1 LMYGIAVRP
10 LGTAVA
16 WPIFMSLIVIVASIW
31 GVLTGEWKGAGKRPL
46 QIMYGG
52 VAVLILAIIVLSR
65 AS

>member
-1 LMYGIAVRP
+1 V
-10 LGTAVA
+10 
-16 WPIFMSLIVIVASIW
+16 FMSMIVITASIW
-31 GVLTGEWKGAGKRPL
+31 GVLTGEWRGTGRRPL